1 MEKNMSDSLPASSIA
16 TPSKRTDTLFA
27 IVAGVLTL
35 CIALVFKT
43 ALTHNNPDISYYY
56 QKWYQHIV
64 TYGRWSSLEGSYAN
78 YSPPYLYIL
87 SFVSLFAGNTSQIV
101 MVKLAQ
107 VPGLLVGAWLFW
119 SLCRKLGCSQTRSL
133 LAAWLFLV
141 APEVFQNTILWG
153 QCDVVHTA
161 CLLGMLRLL
170 LAKRPG
176 WAMFVFG
183 VALAFKLQA
192 IFAGAVIAAL
202 LLSGEVPLWCSL
214 CVPAGFVVMMVP
226 AWLAGRPWAQLVL
239 IYHQQYQDTPD
250 IARDVANPLQLM
262 YHFSRD
268 HMRLVYPALK
278 YVSFLAALLVS
289 AWLVYFLARSRWRLR
304 GQRLIVA
311 LAATLLVEPYLLPKM
326 HDRYFFAGDIM
337 VFLLVM
343 VRPKLW
349 LPAAMLQISAL
360 IVSYPHLYEGGSDKQ
375 TRFYVLPVLLTT
387 IGLIWVWKI
396 LLSDEE
402 TLHV

>member
-1 MEKNMSDSLPASSIA
+1 MEKNTSAIVPMGTQD
-16 TPSKRTDTLFA
+16 KRTDTIFA
-27 IVAGVLTL
+27 VVAGLLTL
-35 CIALVFKT
+35 CIALIFGWAVR
-43 ALTHNNPDISYYY
+43 HNNPDIGVYY
-56 QKWYQHIV
+56 QQWYRHILA
-64 TYGRWSSLEGSYAN
+64 YGRWASLEGSYAN

-87 SFVSLFAGNTSQIV
+87 SFVSLFGGNTSQVV

-107 VPGLLVGAWLFW
+107 VPGLIVAAFLFW
-119 SLCRKLGCSQTRSL
+119 SICRKLGCSQRRSL

-153 QCDVVHTA
+153 QCDVLHTA
-161 CLLGMLRLL
+161 CLLGMVRLL
-170 LAKRPG
+170 LSKRPG
-176 WAMFVFG
+176 WAMLVFG
-183 VALAFKLQA
+183 MALAFKLQA

-202 LLSGEVPLWCSL
+202 FLSGEVPLWASL
-214 CVPAGFVVMMVP
+214 CVPLGFVVMMVP
-226 AWLAGRPWAQLVL
+226 AWLAGRPWSQLLL
-239 IYHQQYQDTPD
+239 IYNQQYQLQPD
-250 IARDVANPLQLM
+250 LAKDVANPLQLM

-268 HMRLVYPALK
+268 HMRIVYPTLK
-278 YVSFLAALLVS
+278 IGSFLAAFVVS
-289 AWLVYFLARSRWRLR
+289 LWLVYFLTKSRWRLR
-304 GQRLIVA
+304 GQRLILA

-337 VFLLVM
+337 VLLLVI

-349 LPAAMLQISAL
+349 LPALMLEVSAI
-360 IVSYPHLYEGGSDKQ
+360 IVAYPHLYEGGSDKQ

-387 IGLIWVWKI
+387 IGLVWVWKL